1 MIDKDNLPAHLA
13 AVIAEET
20 KGQTLI
26 WAGQSNPRHEFVKG
40 MGFWLFA
47 IPWTAG
53 VVVWESLAVGMWLG
67 WGNWDPKPDLL
78 MPDRWGLF
86 SQDLY
91 IDVSTGSATTRRPH
105 QVDLS
110 QGPREV
116 LIVSRRQQGRWRARS
131 NRLHDPPPAWKYEC
145 VAVGRAASPER
156 ARDQIAFGN
165 VALLQCPD
173 DRTGR

>member
-53 VVVWESLAVGMWLG
+53 VVVSRWQWACGWDGGTGTRSLI
-67 WGNWDPKPDLL
+67 
-78 MPDRWGLF
+78 F
-86 SQDLY
+86 
-91 IDVSTGSATTRRPH
+91 
-105 QVDLS
+105 
-110 QGPREV
+110 
-116 LIVSRRQQGRWRARS
+116 
-131 NRLHDPPPAWKYEC
+131 
-145 VAVGRAASPER
+145 
-156 ARDQIAFGN
+156 
-165 VALLQCPD
+165 
-173 DRTGR
+173 